1 MTLAENAAFVYW
13 VTGEEKFA
21 RFATDIFN
29 VWLVGT
35 YYMNPI
41 LDPEKSCGSVGGW
54 EPGGICGY
62 YDYEQ
67 IHDDLVMHAAMAYD
81 FAFDYLIRHP
91 HAHLKAIGKDTKT
104 VAAEVFKRFINI
116 GLVRGGKSGNWNVNR
131 WNIIFASMLVLDHNE
146 AYADGKG
153 KEYYLNLLVNEST
166 PYHDAIPDI
175 LKTYDRVTGLWP
187 ESPGY
192 SFGTV
197 QSLLDWAAPLKRA
210 DRYHSR

>member
-1 MTLAENAAFVYW
+1 
-13 VTGEEKFA
+13 
-21 RFATDIFN
+21 
-29 VWLVGT
+29 
-35 YYMNPI
+35 
-41 LDPEKSCGSVGGW
+41 
-54 EPGGICGY
+54 
-62 YDYEQ
+62 
-67 IHDDLVMHAAMAYD
+67 
-81 FAFDYLIRHP
+81 
-91 HAHLKAIGKDTKT
+91 
-104 VAAEVFKRFINI
+104 
-116 GLVRGGKSGNWNVNR
+116 
-131 WNIIFASMLVLDHNE
+131 MLVLDHNE

-210 DRYHSR
+210 GIDIIAGNPILQKAAMAVFPWMDDAANMVVFGDSRGGSANFQTFENRSWLTKLTTTFATQLLTVLRFCSLVLRSKLKMQLLKKQLVQTCTS

>member
-1 MTLAENAAFVYW
+1 ML
-13 VTGEEKFA
+13 
-21 RFATDIFN
+21 R
-29 VWLVGT
+29 
-35 YYMNPI
+35 P
-41 LDPEKSCGSVGGW
+41 
-54 EPGGICGY
+54 
-62 YDYEQ
+62 
-67 IHDDLVMHAAMAYD
+67 
-81 FAFDYLIRHP
+81 
-91 HAHLKAIGKDTKT
+91 
-104 VAAEVFKRFINI
+104 
-116 GLVRGGKSGNWNVNR
+116 
-131 WNIIFASMLVLDHNE
+131 MLVLDHNE

-210 DRYHSR
+210 GIDIIAGNPICRKLQWLYFLGWTMQPIWWCSVIHVGEVLIFRRLKSADLLYRNR